1 MNITEFM
8 SFDLKW
14 FTTLPGLLITG
25 GVIVLLIA
33 LIIFIISNKKT
44 DKQIKDEVTQQPV
57 DSQDMVQPVNTGL
70 PIEPQVMEQP
80 VNTVV
85 PVETQVVEPQMQIN
99 EMAATINVPIVPEV
113 TNEPV
118 NSGASSEPI
127 DVTYNSNGSVNIL
140 GNPQTNGVMPP
151 VSTAVEIPT
160 FFEQN
165 VPANANTMNINNTA
179 VTSSPVDFS
188 INNEPVVPAVNNVA
202 VETPVVTE
210 PVMPQVDNQIS
221 TPVVPMAQPE
231 VPMAPVVEQQAP
243 QPTIYGGVSP
253 INTVNTSP
261 VAETTKPV
269 IYGGA
274 NPLENTTTIP
284 VMNNHGAYNASG
296 NNSYV
301 EPAPVVQNVVSPE
314 AKVTQP
320 VIEQPQVVVTPEINQ
335 IPVEPVVVPQMP
347 LTGAEMFGTNDNV
360 YNSGSNNS
368 SNEIETL
375 EF

>member
-8 SFDLKW
+8 SFDLEW

-33 LIIFIISNKKT
+33 LIIFIISNKKA
-44 DKQIKDEVTQQPV
+44 DKKIQEEAVQQPV
-57 DSQDMVQPVNTGL
+57 ESSDMVQPANAEL
-70 PIEPQVMEQP
+70 PVEPQVMEQP
-80 VNTVV
+80 VNNV
-85 PVETQVVEPQMQIN
+85 PPIEPQMQIN
-99 EMAATINVPIVPEV
+99 EMAATINVPVVPEV

-118 NSGASSEPI
+118 NNGGANEPV
-127 DVTYNSNGSVNIL
+127 DVTYNSNGSLNIL

-165 VPANANTMNINNTA
+165 VPANANAMNISNTVATNNA
-179 VTSSPVDFS
+179 VDFS
-188 INNEPVVPAVNNVA
+188 INNEPVAPTVNNVA
-202 VETPVVTE
+202 VEAPTVVE
-210 PVMPQVDNQIS
+210 PVMPQVDNQVS
-221 TPVVPMAQPE
+221 TPIVQMAQPE
-231 VPMAPVVEQQAP
+231 VQMSPVVEQPAP

-253 INTVNTSP
+253 INTVNNTS
-261 VAETTKPV
+261 VVEEAKPV

-284 VMNNHGAYNASG
+284 IMNNHGAYNASG

-301 EPAPVVQNVVSPE
+301 ESTPVVQNVVPPVAE
-314 AKVTQP
+314 VTQP
-320 VIEQPQVVVTPEINQ
+320 VVEQPQVVVTPEVSQ
-335 IPVEPVVVPQMP
+335 TPVEPVVVPQMP
-347 LTGAEMFGTNDNV
+347 MTGAEMFGTNDADN
-360 YNSGSNNS
+360 NSGSSNS

>member
-8 SFDLKW
+8 SFDLEW

-44 DKQIKDEVTQQPV
+44 DKKIKEEIVQQPV
-57 DSQDMVQPVNTGL
+57 ESQDMVQPVNTGL
-70 PIEPQVMEQP
+70 PIEPQVMAQP
-80 VNTVV
+80 VNVV
-85 PVETQVVEPQMQIN
+85 APVEPQMQIN
-99 EMAATINVPIVPEV
+99 EMAATINVPVVPEV
-113 TNEPV
+113 TAPVNNGVSNEPV
-118 NSGASSEPI
+118 

-165 VPANANTMNINNTA
+165 VPANANTMNINNMA

-188 INNEPVVPAVNNVA
+188 INNEAVAPAVNNVA

-210 PVMPQVDNQIS
+210 PVMPQVDNQVS
-221 TPVVPMAQPE
+221 TPVVPMTQPE
-231 VPMAPVVEQQAP
+231 VSMTPVAEQPEP
-243 QPTIYGGVSP
+243 QTTIYGGVSP
-253 INTVNTSP
+253 INTVNTTP
-261 VAETTKPV
+261 VAETTKPI

-296 NNSYV
+296 NNLYTEQ
-301 EPAPVVQNVVSPE
+301 EPAVQNVAPPV

-320 VIEQPQVVVTPEINQ
+320 VVEQPQVVVTPEVNLA
-335 IPVEPVVVPQMP
+335 PVEPVVVPQMP
-347 LTGAEMFGTNDNV
+347 MTGAEMFGTYDNFD
-360 YNSGSNNS
+360 NSGSNNS
-368 SNEIETL
+368 LNEIETL